1 MKNYAGFFLQ
11 LSSFLHYTK
20 NMQRLYR
27 LFLALLTLLI
37 LAACT
42 TGSDYKRGSLSDAM
56 DKSRDDYEDEREVP
70 NEREPDDWW
79 DDDDS
84 NRRRDEPGDD
94 PPPSSLAPGSGPS
107 LMYLAGRGGNA
118 WHSSPYFDSLFDAE
132 MLLGYREDAVEILLF
147 GGMKAVEAKKS
158 SEIYES
164 VDEGVLFLRAGVEL
178 RYSPFP
184 DLPFFSP
191 YVLGQ
196 VGGSYMYWSFKN
208 PLDAGSEVI
217 WNDSVGGMIL
227 GVGAGLNLVNYAP
240 FRLGIACIPETHLFG
255 SETQEGFQ
263 NDVFDY
269 YGTVRW
275 AIEAGLFM

>member
-1 MKNYAGFFLQ
+1 
-11 LSSFLHYTK
+11 
-20 NMQRLYR
+20 MQRL
-27 LFLALLTLLI
+27 LPLLLALLL

-42 TGSDYKRGSLSDAM
+42 TGSDYNRGSLSDAM
-56 DKSRDDYEDEREVP
+56 DKSRDDHEGDREVP
-70 NEREPDDWW
+70 NEREPDNWW
-79 DDDDS
+79 DDDDEG
-84 NRRRDEPGDD
+84 RRKESGDD
-94 PPPSSLAPGSGPS
+94 HAPASVAAGSGPDV
-107 LMYLAGRGGNA
+107 MYLAGRGGNA
-118 WHSSPYFDSLFDAE
+118 WHSSPYFDSLFDGE
-132 MLLGYREDAVEILLF
+132 LLLGYREEAVEVLLF
-147 GGMKAVEAKKS
+147 GGIKAVKAKES

-164 VDEGVLFLRAGVEL
+164 VDEGVLFLRAGVEG

-191 YVLGQ
+191 YLLGQ
-196 VGGSYMYWSFKN
+196 IGGSYMYWSFKN

-227 GVGAGLNLVNYAP
+227 GVGAGVNIVNYAQ
-240 FRLGIACIPETHLFG
+240 FRLGVACIPETHLFG
-255 SETQEGFQ
+255 AETQEGFQ